1 MELILDTN
9 IYRNLVSELNH
20 NQTNDLSKKINE
32 LNVQKNIDIKFPISV
47 AMELIS
53 HLEDENEN
61 EKNECKNALTLLVQT
76 STKIIENEINVNF
89 VPPLNVILGFYF
101 FNDEKYYLNE
111 YSNVINISQ
120 KLVGNT
126 TFGKEE
132 SKSEFIK
139 IVKEQLEF
147 EKKEIKNN
155 IESYF
160 KEINNGEVDWQYFKI
175 NQKERDIFFKKLN
188 NGKSFLYIAQ
198 SFMIRAFDINRSKFE
213 KNEINFNKFKEFI
226 NEFAPAIKM
235 FELLLAQIGHG
246 TESLNNILD
255 KKWNTI
261 IDISILFGF
270 LYNPKK
276 MNRKIVTE
284 DANMRNKVVE
294 FGIEDKILNLKELKL
309 LYNI

>member
-126 TFGKEE
+126 SFEKEE

-139 IVKEQLEF
+139 IVKEELEF

-160 KEINNGEVDWQYFKI
+160 KEINNGKVDWQYFKN

-213 KNEINFNKFKEFI
+213 ENEINFKKFKEFI

-294 FGIEDKILNLKELKL
+294 FGIHDKILNLKELKL